1 MPPDL
6 TRRYTSGMS
15 QGDVT
20 TWVQR
25 WRDGDDA
32 ALSSLLPLVYADLRR
47 MAAQQLRANQGHET
61 LQPTA
66 LVHDV
71 FVRLLGASRIDITD
85 RRHFFTTAARL
96 MRQVLVDR
104 ARSKS
109 RDKRGGDWQRV
120 ELVEAAALP
129 IDADTDLPALDEA
142 LRQLAALD
150 PRVAEVVELRC
161 FGGLEVT
168 EVAALLGLDERTV
181 YRDWAMA
188 RAWLRQRLS
197 A

>member
-1 MPPDL
+1 MG
-6 TRRYTSGMS
+6 SGE
-15 QGDVT
+15 VT
-20 TWVQR
+20 ELVRR
-25 WRDGDDA
+25 WRDGDGD

-47 MAAQQLRANQGHET
+47 MAAQQLRSNIGHDT

-66 LVHDV
+66 LVNDV
-71 FVRLLGASRIDITD
+71 FVRLLGAERVDITD
-85 RRHFFTTAARL
+85 RKHFFTTAAKL

-104 ARSKS
+104 ARAKS

-120 ELVEAAALP
+120 DLVEAAALP

-142 LRQLAALD
+142 LRKLAQLD

-161 FGGLEVT
+161 FGGLEVS
-168 EVAALLGLDERTV
+168 EVAALLGIDERTV

-188 RAWLRQRLS
+188 RSWLRQQL
-197 A
+197 AG

>member
-1 MPPDL
+1 MG
-6 TRRYTSGMS
+6 SGE
-15 QGDVT
+15 VT
-20 TWVQR
+20 ELVRR
-25 WRDGDDA
+25 WRDGDGD

-47 MAAQQLRANQGHET
+47 MAAQQLRSNIGHDT

-66 LVHDV
+66 LVNDV
-71 FVRLLGASRIDITD
+71 FVRLLGAERVDITD
-85 RRHFFTTAARL
+85 RKHFFTTAAKL

-104 ARSKS
+104 ARAKS

-120 ELVEAAALP
+120 DLVEAAALP

-142 LRQLAALD
+142 LRKLAQLD

-161 FGGLEVT
+161 FGGLEVS
-168 EVAALLGLDERTV
+168 EVAALLGIDERTV

-188 RAWLRQRLS
+188 RSWLRQQL
-197 A
+197 AV

>member
-1 MPPDL
+1 MDP
-6 TRRYTSGMS
+6 GE
-15 QGDVT
+15 VT
-20 TWVQR
+20 TLVRR
-25 WRDGDDA
+25 WSGGDPE
-32 ALSSLLPLVYADLRR
+32 ALSSLLPMVYADLRR
-47 MAAQQLRANQGHET
+47 IAAQQLRSNAGHDT

-66 LVHDV
+66 LVNDV
-71 FVRLLGASRIDITD
+71 FVRLLGAERLDIAD
-85 RRHFFTTAARL
+85 RRHFFTTAAKL

-104 ARSKS
+104 ARAKA

-120 ELVEAAALP
+120 DLVEASALP

-142 LRQLAALD
+142 LRKLARLD

-161 FGGLEVT
+161 FGGLEVS

-188 RAWLRQRLS
+188 RAWLRQQL
-197 A
+197 AP